1 MPGAENLVGKKE
13 RKQEGWR
20 EGKRE
25 RELEEGRRGRPRES
39 RGMEREK
46 KEGREK
52 KKKRNRESNPV
63 MSTGEAVNT
72 FAKQQ
77 ARDASKILGV
87 QKQQL

>member
-1 MPGAENLVGKKE
+1 MEGGEERERTRRRTE
-13 RKQEGWR
+13 RKAKREQR
-20 EGKRE
+20 EGE
-25 RELEEGRRGRPRES
+25 R
-39 RGMEREK
+39 
-46 KEGREK
+46 KEGRKRK